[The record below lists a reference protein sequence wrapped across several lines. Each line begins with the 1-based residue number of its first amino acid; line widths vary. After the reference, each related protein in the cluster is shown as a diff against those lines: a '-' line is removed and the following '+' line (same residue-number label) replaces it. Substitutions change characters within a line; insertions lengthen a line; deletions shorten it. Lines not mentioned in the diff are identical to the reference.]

1 MIFNYLF
8 QCPCAE
14 NKKIEAARLE
24 KAYNDEK
31 LRKKLE
37 KRAQIEKEV
46 ARREDIL
53 EKRKQKYYES
63 LKKAEMVKDQPQVMR
78 SKPHSAIN
86 NSVGFTN
93 GCCGKC
99 GLALAYHELIQ
110 LFLTERVIKSINEM
124 SDIFPA

>member
-78 SKPHSAIN
+78 SKPHSATN
-86 NSVGFTN
+86 NSFGSLMAAAGNVGSHWPIMN
-93 GCCGKC
+93 
-99 GLALAYHELIQ
+99 
-110 LFLTERVIKSINEM
+110 
-124 SDIFPA
+124 